1 MNCSRRREDLTR
13 IFKESLEFKERIDY
27 NRNVKKKAPTP
38 KVDAPSRL
46 LKCPYGHC
54 LPCGSDR
61 VGILFT
67 LISLIEKGDN
77 RYNQAA
83 KGRQQSQYPYED

>member
-1 MNCSRRREDLTR
+1 MNCSRRRVNLDEN
-13 IFKESLEFKERIDY
+13 FKESLEFRERIDY
-27 NRNVKKKAPTP
+27 NKSVKESTHSKSGCSQ
-38 KVDAPSRL
+38 KVML
-46 LKCPYGHC
+46 CPYGHRS
-54 LPCGSDR
+54 PCGSDR

-83 KGRQQSQYPYED
+83 KGYE